1 MKSAYMGFIP
11 ANVRYDNNLSARDKV
26 IYSEITATIDGDKCI
41 KGNAYFEKIF
51 NISSTT
57 LGNCLRSLRE
67 NGYIE
72 VHVEKAKNSHK
83 VLNRYIYLPCT
94 NKRVGVKQ
102 ESETPSTQNM
112 IGVNYRSEGDLSN
125 KDENQ
130 SQNRATSY
138 SNKITYINSDKYTK
152 NRVELLP
159 EINSKQINYLNDIV
173 RKFYAKK
180 RSQIPNVI
188 HSEWDKDSTL
198 INDSINTLYMIIKL
212 DDYSEKVVKDVLIW
226 AVDDKFWYTNLTSL
240 RGLRKKSNNSHT
252 KFTNIYLKYKQG
264 ER

>member
-11 ANVRYDNNLSARDKV
+11 ANVRYDNSLSARDKV
-26 IYSEITATIDGDKCI
+26 IYSEITATIDGDKCK

-72 VHVEKAKNSHK
+72 VHIEKAKNSHK

-94 NKRVGVKQ
+94 NKRVGVEQ
-102 ESETPSTQNM
+102 ELETPSTQNV
-112 IGVNYRSEGDLSN
+112 IGVNSRSEEDLSN
-125 KDENQ
+125 KEQ
-130 SQNRATSY
+130 KSSQNRATSY
-138 SNKITYINSDKYTK
+138 SNKITYINSDRYTK

-159 EINSKQINYLNDIV
+159 EINSKQVEYLDSIV
-173 RKFYAKK
+173 RKFYTRK
-180 RSQIPNVI
+180 REQLPNVI
-188 HSEWDKDSTL
+188 HSEWHKDKTL

-212 DDYSEKVVKDVLIW
+212 DDYDEKLVKNVLNW
-226 AVDDKFWYTNLTSL
+226 AIDEKFWHLNLTSL
-240 RGLRKKSNNSHT
+240 RGLRKKSNNGQS

-264 ER
+264 EQ